1 MARLLAL
8 VLLTLI
14 LLLQMKYWVGA
25 GGVREVEALR
35 TRVTQQQAEN
45 QKLTERNEA
54 LQAEVEDLRAGKSAL
69 EERARAELGMIKP
82 GETFYRV
89 IAPQTPTTPELRK

>member
-8 VLLTLI
+8 VLLVLI
-14 LLLQMKYWVGA
+14 ALLQLKYWAGP

-35 TRVTQQQAEN
+35 ARVAE
-45 QKLTERNEA
+45 QKKENAALLERNEA
-54 LQAEVEDLRAGKSAL
+54 LEAEVEDLRAGKSAL

-89 IAPQTPTTPELRK
+89 IEPQKPSVPEHAP